1 MLLANRLCLRLYIM
15 FFKIDL
21 HFQFFHNRK
30 EYEQYKRLNPSKI
43 STSVEKRPMQQNL
56 FSDEAF
62 EHPVVE
68 KQSFEAFA
76 KKLIERKQGASRFMT
91 ATNYR
96 TALRSFHTFLG
107 YSDIAINEIDHR
119 LIEDYERWLK
129 NRRVVMN
136 TISCYMR
143 ALRAIYNVA
152 VEDQL
157 VQQTFPFRK
166 VYTGSSKTK
175 KRSIDI
181 ETIKKLQ
188 LLQLP
193 ENSYLTLLR
202 DVFLFSF
209 YACGMPF
216 VDIAYLRKS
225 QINDGYLTY
234 SRHKTHQQVRILLEP
249 CMVDI
254 IERYRS
260 EARDYVFPFLFDTDN
275 SVLLHTRYRSKI
287 RSYNA
292 MLKVLEQL
300 CDIKVNLTSYVARH
314 SWASL
319 AYQSNIELPLI
330 SKGLGHT
337 NPRTTLVYVRE
348 VNDRTFEVA
357 NHQLLKKVLVKDLL
371 DK

>member
-1 MLLANRLCLRLYIM
+1 M

-152 VEDQL
+152 VE
-157 VQQTFPFRK
+157 
-166 VYTGSSKTK
+166 
-175 KRSIDI
+175 
-181 ETIKKLQ
+181 
-188 LLQLP
+188 
-193 ENSYLTLLR
+193 
-202 DVFLFSF
+202 
-209 YACGMPF
+209 
-216 VDIAYLRKS
+216 
-225 QINDGYLTY
+225 
-234 SRHKTHQQVRILLEP
+234 
-249 CMVDI
+249 
-254 IERYRS
+254 
-260 EARDYVFPFLFDTDN
+260 
-275 SVLLHTRYRSKI
+275 
-287 RSYNA
+287 
-292 MLKVLEQL
+292 
-300 CDIKVNLTSYVARH
+300 
-314 SWASL
+314 
-319 AYQSNIELPLI
+319 
-330 SKGLGHT
+330 
-337 NPRTTLVYVRE
+337 
-348 VNDRTFEVA
+348 
-357 NHQLLKKVLVKDLL
+357 
-371 DK
+371 